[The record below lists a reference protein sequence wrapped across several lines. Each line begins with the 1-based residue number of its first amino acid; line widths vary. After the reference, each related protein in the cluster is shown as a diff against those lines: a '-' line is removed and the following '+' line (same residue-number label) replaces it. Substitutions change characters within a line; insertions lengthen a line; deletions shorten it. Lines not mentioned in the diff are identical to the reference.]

1 MKKLSFILAVLLA
14 GCGGSGSDGGVKL
27 PPLPDQ
33 PPMGDA
39 FFAQVQTVVA
49 AMPDDA
55 EPASIDN
62 LAAAT
67 APEGSE
73 PLAL

>member
-1 MKKLSFILAVLLA
+1 MKKLSFILALLLA
-14 GCGGSGSDGGVKL
+14 GCGASDGGVKL

-33 PPMGDA
+33 PPMADA
-39 FFAQVQTVVA
+39 FFAQVQTLVA
-49 AMPDDA
+49 ALPDDA
-55 EPASIDN
+55 EPASIDS